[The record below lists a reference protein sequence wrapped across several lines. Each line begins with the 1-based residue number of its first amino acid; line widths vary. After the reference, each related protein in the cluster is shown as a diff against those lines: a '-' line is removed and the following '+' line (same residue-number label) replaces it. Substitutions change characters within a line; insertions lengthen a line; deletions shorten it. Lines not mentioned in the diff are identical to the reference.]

1 MSHGIEDPIYLDHN
15 ATTPVHPEVFDAM
28 APYLR
33 GGFGNP
39 SSGHVFGAC
48 AKSAVEHA
56 RAAVAALI
64 ACAPEEVVFTSGGTE
79 SNNLSI
85 LGLADAHPTRRHIV
99 TSVVEHPATCLP
111 CTWLAERGYE
121 ISWLGVDGEGRV
133 DLAAARGA
141 LRDDTL
147 LVTLMLAN
155 NETGA
160 MQPVAEVAAAAR
172 ARGAYVHTDAA
183 QAVGKVPV
191 DVDALDVDLLS
202 IAGHKLYAP
211 KGIGALY
218 LRGDLT
224 VTPMLLGGGQE
235 RGISPGTENVPHIVG
250 LGRACE
256 IAAADLEVEA
266 QRQRALTDRLWGILA
281 EGVPGLRR
289 NGPERE
295 RLPNSLNVSFPGVF
309 GSALLGAL
317 DGLAAST
324 GSACHEGQENPS
336 AVLTA
341 MGLSRDEALG
351 AVRLSVGRS
360 TTAAQMD
367 DAATMLVGAWR
378 SILRG

>member
-15 ATTPVHPEVFDAM
+15 ATTPIHPEVFDAM
-28 APYLR
+28 VPYLR

-39 SSGHVFGAC
+39 SSGHVFGAS
-48 AKSAVEHA
+48 AKAALEHA
-56 RAAVAALI
+56 RAAVADLLG
-64 ACAPEEVVFTSGGTE
+64 CGPGEVVFTSGGTE

-85 LGLADAHPTRRHIV
+85 LGLADAHPGRRHVV
-99 TSVVEHPATCLP
+99 TSVIEHPATRLP
-111 CTWLAERGYE
+111 CARLESLGYDVTR
-121 ISWLGVDGEGRV
+121 LGVDPEGRV
-133 DLAAARGA
+133 DAAAAAAA
-141 LRDDTL
+141 LRPATRQ
-147 LVTLMLAN
+147 VTRMLAN

-160 MQPVAEVAAAAR
+160 LQPIAEIAAAAR
-172 ARGAYVHTDAA
+172 AVGAVLHTDAA
-183 QAVGKVPV
+183 QALGKIPV
-191 DVDALDVDLLS
+191 RVDELGVDLLS

-224 VTPMLLGGGQE
+224 LTPMLLGGGQE
-235 RGISPGTENVPHIVG
+235 RGISPGTENIPHIVG

-266 QRQRALTDRLWGILA
+266 RRQRTLTERLWGLLA
-281 EGVPGLRR
+281 AGAPGLRR
-289 NGPERE
+289 NGPVEQ
-295 RLPNSLNVSFPGVF
+295 RLPNTLNVSFSGVT
-309 GSALLGAL
+309 GSAVLARI

-341 MGLSRDEALG
+341 MGLSRAEALG

-360 TTAAQMD
+360 TTEAQI
-367 DAATMLVGAWR
+367 DAAGSMLVEAWR
-378 SILRG
+378 QG

>member
-56 RAAVAALI
+56 RAAVAELI
-64 ACAPEEVVFTSGGTE
+64 GCAPEEVVFTSGGTE

-85 LGLADAHPTRRHIV
+85 LGLADAHPGRRHLV
-99 TSVVEHPATCLP
+99 TSVVEHPATRLP
-111 CTWLAERGYE
+111 CEWLAARGYE
-121 ISWLGVDGEGRV
+121 ISWLDVDGAGRV

-160 MQPVAEVAAAAR
+160 LQPVAEIASAAR
-172 ARGAYVHTDAA
+172 ARGAVVHTDAA
-183 QAVGKVPV
+183 QAVGKIPV
-191 DVDALDVDLLS
+191 RVDDLGVDLLS

-218 LRGDLT
+218 LRGDL
-224 VTPMLLGGGQE
+224 VLTPMLLGGGQE

-256 IAAADLEVEA
+256 IAAADLETEGR
-266 QRQRALTDRLWGILA
+266 RQRALTDRLWGLLA
-281 EGVPGLRR
+281 AGVPGLRR
-289 NGPERE
+289 NGPPIE
-295 RLPNSLNVSFPGVF
+295 RLPNSLNVSFPGVS
-309 GSALLGAL
+309 GSALLVGL

-324 GSACHEGQENPS
+324 GSACHEGMENPS

-341 MGLSRDEALG
+341 MGLARDEALG

-360 TTAAQMD
+360 TSEDQI
-367 DAATMLVGAWR
+367 DAAAEMLVGAWSAR
-378 SILRG
+378 

>member
-15 ATTPVHPEVFDAM
+15 ATTPVHPDVFDAM
-28 APYLR
+28 IPYLR

-48 AKSAVEHA
+48 AKAAVEHA
-56 RAAVAALI
+56 RAAVAELLG
-64 ACAPEEVVFTSGGTE
+64 CGPEAVVFTSGGTE

-85 LGLADAHPTRRHIV
+85 LGLADAHPGRRHLV
-99 TSVVEHPATCLP
+99 TSAIEHPTTRLP
-111 CTWLAERGYE
+111 CAHLESRGYDLT
-121 ISWLGVDGEGRV
+121 WLGVDPEGRV
-133 DLAAARGA
+133 DAAAAAAA

-160 MQPVAEVAAAAR
+160 LQPVAEIAAAAR
-172 ARGAYVHTDAA
+172 AVGAVVHTDAA
-183 QAVGKVPV
+183 QALGKVPV
-191 DVDALDVDLLS
+191 KVDDLGVDLLS

-211 KGIGALY
+211 KGVGALY
-218 LRGDLT
+218 VRGELAL
-224 VTPMLLGGGQE
+224 TPMLLGGGQE

-256 IAAADLEVEA
+256 IAIADLEVEA
-266 QRQRALTDRLWGILA
+266 RRQRALTERLWDLLA
-281 EGVPGLRR
+281 AGVPGLRR
-289 NGPERE
+289 NGPADL
-295 RLPNSLNVSFPGVF
+295 RLPNTLNVSFPGVS
-309 GSALLGAL
+309 GSAVLAAA

-324 GSACHEGQENPS
+324 GSACHEGQESPS

-341 MGLSRDEALG
+341 MGLGREEALG

-360 TTAAQMD
+360 TTDAD
-367 DAATMLVGAWR
+367 VDAAAKMLIEGWG
-378 SILRG
+378 SG